1 MLPASL
7 LVIAL
12 ATQTDAP
19 GAGSGLLAAAAGGGR
34 PRECASAR
42 RGLARGPSVWEIARV
57 PNLQRYCDLVARA
70 QAQLASA
77 PEEARATARLA
88 DEALPGRASPAVVR
102 ARASLALG
110 DPAEAARAFAEARA
124 IDPRSLE
131 EPATMHDLA
140 RAHASTGKRDEALAV
155 YRALVPR
162 VDLLPT
168 ADRRVA
174 VLLEAAHASMESEG
188 RATSGKAGEAA
199 RLEEAV
205 AYLREAR
212 QRPPT
217 QYAGDVLLSLGLALD
232 RAGQHDQAEAVL
244 ADVARTGARPGGA
257 GAAAAGPRAALDYL
271 AAPEDRLALEALAAE
286 GSDRA
291 AAIKAWEAFL
301 AGPGGKGAWAAA
313 ARARLDQLRK
323 GGGKPASAKPAK
335 APAARSSTAKKGSG
349 R

>member
-1 MLPASL
+1 MLPAWL

-12 ATQTDAP
+12 ATQTDAS
-19 GAGSGLLAAAAGGGR
+19 GAGSGLLAAAASSGR
-34 PRECASAR
+34 PRECAAAR

-70 QAQLASA
+70 QAQLSSA
-77 PEEARATARLA
+77 PDEARATARLA

-102 ARASLALG
+102 ARASLAL
-110 DPAEAARAFAEARA
+110 DDVAEAARGFAEARA

-140 RAHASTGKRDEALAV
+140 RAHARTGKRDEALAV

-168 ADRRVA
+168 ADRRVS
-174 VLLEAAHASMESEG
+174 VLLEAAHASMDAEG
-188 RATSGKAGEAA
+188 RAASGKTDAAHLDEAI
-199 RLEEAV
+199 

-232 RAGQHDQAEAVL
+232 RAGQKDQAEAVL
-244 ADVARTGARPGGA
+244 AEVARTGARPGGA
-257 GAAAAGPRAALDYL
+257 GAVAAGPRAALDYL

-286 GSDRA
+286 GNDRA

-301 AGPGGKGAWAAA
+301 AGPAGKGAWAAP

-323 GGGKPASAKPAK
+323 GGGKPASAKPAT
-335 APAARSSTAKKGSG
+335 APAARPSTSAKG
-349 R
+349 RGR